1 MMRIAFIGLGAA
13 THNIHL
19 PACRLLGDRVQVVAG
34 CDPDAAA
41 RDRARVKWKVPAVF
55 DTPAAMLEGLEA
67 DWVVIV
73 TPPAMHSA
81 HAELALSAG
90 FNVFC
95 EKPLAESLA
104 DVDAMIAAAR
114 AAGRQ
119 LVVNNEFPYMACHL
133 AARDAIGS
141 PGFGRLLFV
150 HASHTMRPSAHSE
163 AGWRGALQ
171 RRVGFEF
178 GIHVLD
184 LARFLFGEDPVRL
197 YAQMP
202 RPDPRVDS
210 DAINLINLEF
220 ANGRSCS
227 IVLDRLSKGPER
239 YLDMRLDGEHA
250 AIYTSLGGRLD
261 VSLGLHARAR
271 RPFARLR
278 MIGGGHA
285 TLQSGDGERILAR
298 DGFDLFA
305 AATARLLGR
314 VFDAVAN
321 GGRIPAEASDNRRSL
336 ALVFAAYDSADAGMP
351 VELASY
357 LTPG

>member
-1 MMRIAFIGLGAA
+1 MRIAFIGLGAA

-34 CDPDAAA
+34 CDPDPVA
-41 RDRARVKWKVPAVF
+41 RERARTTWKVPAVY
-55 DTPAAMLEGLEA
+55 DDPATMLKGLEA

-73 TPPAMHSA
+73 TPPSMHRA
-81 HAELALSAG
+81 HAELALGAG
-90 FNVFC
+90 FHVFC
-95 EKPLAESLA
+95 EKPLAESLEDA
-104 DVDAMIAAAR
+104 DAMIAAAR

-133 AARDAIGS
+133 AAHEAIGG
-141 PGFGRLLFV
+141 PEFGKLLFV
-150 HASHTMRPSAHSE
+150 HASHTMRPSAHTE
-163 AGWRGALQ
+163 AGWRGALR

-178 GIHVLD
+178 SIHVLD

-197 YAQMP
+197 YAHMP

-210 DAINLINLEF
+210 DAINLITLEF

-250 AIYTSLGGRLD
+250 AIHTSLGGRLD
-261 VSLGLHARAR
+261 VSLGLHTRAR
-271 RPFARLR
+271 RPFARVR
-278 MIGGGHA
+278 MIRGGHA
-285 TLQSGDGERILAR
+285 TLQTGDSERILAR

-314 VFDAVAN
+314 VFDAVAA
-321 GGRIPAEASDNRRSL
+321 GERIPAEASDNRRSL
-336 ALVFAAYDSADAGMP
+336 ALVFAAYDSANTGAPVDLAG
-351 VELASY
+351 Y